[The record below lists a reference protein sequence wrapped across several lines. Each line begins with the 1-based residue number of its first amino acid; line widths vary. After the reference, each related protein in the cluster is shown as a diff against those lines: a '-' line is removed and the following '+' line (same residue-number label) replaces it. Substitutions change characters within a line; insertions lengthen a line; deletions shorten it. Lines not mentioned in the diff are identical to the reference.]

1 MRRFGLDKIAGIAA
15 LVLGLVLS
23 VHQSHAQATIE
34 QVRKRGHLICGVSE
48 GLVGFSANVPSK
60 GWQGFDVDFCKAVA
74 HAVLATTPRL
84 NMLLLMRRKD
94 FLPLRVETLISCRA
108 TQPGQ

>member
-1 MRRFGLDKIAGIAA
+1 MRRFGLNKIAGIAA

-23 VHQSHAQATIE
+23 VHQSYAQATIE

-74 HAVLATTPRL
+74 HAVLGNNAKVKYVALDAEKR
-84 NMLLLMRRKD
+84 
-94 FLPLRVETLISCRA
+94 FSLR
-108 TQPGQ
+108 QG